1 VSGITCWR
9 AKRIALLGIFASQT
23 DTEVIRKV
31 LKTSEHEEGD
41 YERRVKSVCAMYPQW
56 ETRAPTKHDGP
67 KIFFSCL
74 LEHCSNPRAPSEL
87 KLISGDMA
95 TFLGCFGRSAQLA
108 ALARLNQSPE
118 ECGIAARELK
128 DLNRKFDYSTD
139 AEEIAALPLREK
151 ARLLTRHFT
160 VYHSSTAALLTVRR
174 GLDAGEIS
182 QALYYQSPDAA
193 ASWLAL
199 INSPKYPSYNHCAE
213 SLEKLTNSPAWTNTL
228 RLGHH
233 ARIVMLGG
241 GGSPSKDMLLI
252 ESALELVPE
261 TRGPIR
267 HVLVDLSTPLLV
279 DSTRFILREL
289 ARRRIKEE
297 VELRIIE
304 GDFLRLQECSDL
316 LEENGNTI
324 WAITAGTLG
333 NVREREFFNSL
344 NTRAV
349 TRDLLIVSA
358 DTFDE
363 EPVETFR
370 STIEEKYRHEDMLN
384 FLAAPLGVVLQLTE
398 AHESVANALKRVR
411 ISVDDDLDSSHSDV
425 PGSRFVEFSIEVEGR
440 KLLLLN
446 SSRYHDPNL
455 VEFARDHGWQH
466 LTTVRSSAN
475 ERFRQFLFVRR

>member
-1 VSGITCWR
+1 VSGIPYWR
-9 AKRIALLGIFASQT
+9 AKRIALLGIFAAQT

-31 LKTSEHEEGD
+31 LKTSEPDEED
-41 YERRVKSVCAMYPQW
+41 YERRVRSVCAMYPQW

-74 LEHCSNPRAPSEL
+74 LQDCSNQRAPSEL
-87 KLISGDMA
+87 KLISGDTA
-95 TFLGCFGRSAQLA
+95 TFLSCFGRDAHHA
-108 ALARLNQSPE
+108 ALARLNQSADD
-118 ECGIAARELK
+118 CGLTAHELQK
-128 DLNRKFDYSTD
+128 LNHQFDYTTD
-139 AEEIAALPLREK
+139 TAEIGIPSLR
-151 ARLLTRHFT
+151 ANVRLLTRHFT
-160 VYHSSTAALLTVRR
+160 VYHSSTAALLTVRK
-174 GLDAGEIS
+174 GIEAGEIS

-199 INSPKYPSYNHCAE
+199 INSPNYPSYNHCAE
-213 SLEKLTNSPAWTNTL
+213 SLEKLTNSPAWSNTL

-252 ESALELVPE
+252 ESALELVPKV
-261 TRGPIR
+261 RGPVR

-289 ARRRIKEE
+289 ARRGIKED
-297 VELRIIE
+297 VELRLIE
-304 GDFLRLQECSDL
+304 GDFLRLQECSEL

-344 NTRAV
+344 NTRAA

-358 DTFDE
+358 DTFEE

-370 STIEEKYRHEDMLN
+370 TTIEQKYRHEDMLN

-398 AHESVANALKRVR
+398 AHESVANALRRVK
-411 ISVDDDLDSSHSDV
+411 ICVDDDLDSSHSDV
-425 PGSRFVEFSIEVEGR
+425 PGSRFVEFSIDLKGR

-446 SSRYHDPNL
+446 SNRYHEPDL
-455 VEFARDHGWQH
+455 VDFARDHGWQH

-475 ERFRQFLFVRR
+475 ERFRQLLFVRR